1 MTSEEKGGAIFITM
15 IAFVVIV
22 IFVFVLWGAP
32 QYKIYRLEKNGLA
45 LLKEAEWSKQVLI
58 EEARAQKESASL
70 YAEAEIERA
79 RGVAEAN
86 RIIGTGLKGNEEYLK
101 YLYIQGLSGNDN
113 QIIYVPTEA
122 TIPIKRWFV
131 FLHII
136 GILEAGK
143 RQQ

>member
-1 MTSEEKGGAIFITM
+1 MLDTSLYAG
-15 IAFVVIV
+15 VVIV

-122 TIPIKRWFV
+122 TIPI
-131 FLHII
+131 
-136 GILEAGK
+136 LEAGK